1 MKRTLI
7 IVFMLLLSMTILCA
21 CQKEAQM
28 VEDLAS
34 TIMSTE
40 DKKDNTNNGT
50 VTDKDGHIGNEKDET
65 THVDPTKDTTK
76 DTTDNV
82 M

>member
-7 IVFMLLLSMTILCA
+7 IVFMLIVSMVVLCG

-50 VTDKDGHIGNEKDET
+50 VTDNDGHIGNEKDET
-65 THVDPTKDTTK
+65 TRKETTEATKDK
-76 DTTDNV
+76 TDNA

>member
-1 MKRTLI
+1 MKRTMI
-7 IVFMLLLSMTILCA
+7 IAFMLIVSMTMLCG
-21 CQKEAQM
+21 CKREAQM

-40 DKKDNTNNGT
+40 DKKHNDNNGT
-50 VTDKDGHIGNEKDET
+50 VTDNDGHIGNEKDET
-65 THVDPTKDTTK
+65 TRKETTTETTI
-76 DTTDNV
+76 DTTDIV

>member
-7 IVFMLLLSMTILCA
+7 IAFMLIVSMTVLCG
-21 CQKEAQM
+21 CKKEAQM
-28 VEDLAS
+28 VEDMAS

-50 VTDKDGHIGNEKDET
+50 VTDNDGHIGNEKDET
-65 THVDPTKDTTK
+65 THKETTTETK
-76 DTTDNV
+76 TDSV